1 MAQEFAKVLKCM
13 TFILNTVFFYVIVD
27 FAVFC
32 DACLGR
38 HPGYRWAFSGLF
50 IQWYIEVRDI

>member
-1 MAQEFAKVLKCM
+1 MHDFYSKYSV
-13 TFILNTVFFYVIVD
+13 FYVIVD

-38 HPGYRWAFSGLF
+38 HPGYCWAFSGLF